1 MKLSFSFSKHV
12 PPKREAIVETHND
25 PVGPIREVV
34 EISRESGVVLEKT
47 ALDTSDSH
55 DLVIEV
61 KTHYSRPRGRKR
73 FTPMHA
79 NDLCLFPETVSG
91 IIKTGV
97 PPPIELNRETSSN
110 DEQPSSKRTKSILMQ
125 LAEARSHGFI
135 QDAPD
140 EEKPRMDPDQFGWAL
155 MRGMGYD
162 ASLDSSPTARTTVSN
177 HEKAGLGAVNR
188 LQPDFP
194 RRSTNSHSR

>member
-12 PPKREAIVETHND
+12 PPKREAIIETQNEHVE
-25 PVGPIREVV
+25 PIREVV

-61 KTHYSRPRGRKR
+61 KTHYSTPHGRKR
-73 FTPMHA
+73 FTPRRPPHD
-79 NDLCLFPETVSG
+79 NDLVLLSETVSG
-91 IIKTGV
+91 IIKTGI
-97 PPPIELNRETSSN
+97 PPLIERKRETSSN

-125 LAEARSHGFI
+125 LAEARTHGFI

-162 ASLDSSPTARTTVSN
+162 ASLDSSPSVRTTVSN
-177 HEKAGLGAVNR
+177 HDKAGLGAVNR

-194 RRSTNSHSR
+194 NIHSR